1 MSYKVIVDSCG
12 ELTEEM
18 KASGNFETASLTM
31 EVGGVRIIDD
41 ASFDQA
47 DFLKR
52 VAECPESPK
61 SSCPSPEDYMEK
73 YRCEA
78 ERVYAVTLTAEL
90 SGSYNSAVLAK
101 NLYIEEYGEKNIH
114 VFNSRSAS
122 IGETLIAMKIVE
134 CEEQGMEFAQ
144 VVETVEAYIGEQH
157 TYFVLE
163 TLDTLRKNGRLTGVK
178 AVVATAL
185 NIKPVMGATPIGT
198 ILQLGQARGM
208 KKALAKMVDEII
220 KDLKESKKKILAIS
234 HCNCRERAEYVK
246 EMLVQKADFRDVV
259 ILDTAGISSMYAAD
273 GGVIVVV

>member
-31 EVGGVRIIDD
+31 EVGGVRIMDD
-41 ASFDQA
+41 ASFNQA
-47 DFLKR
+47 DFLRR

-101 NLYIEEYGEKNIH
+101 NLYIEEYGEKDIH

-122 IGETLIAMKIVE
+122 IGETLIAMKVQE
-134 CEEQGMEFAQ
+134 CEEAGMTFEQ
-144 VVETVEAYIGEQH
+144 VVDTVERYIDGQH

-163 TLDTLRKNGRLTGVK
+163 NLDTLRKNGRLTGIK
-178 AVVATAL
+178 SLVAGAL
-185 NIKPVMGATPIGT
+185 NIKPVMAATPEGT
-198 ILQLGQARGM
+198 ICQIGQARGI
-208 KKALAKMVDEII
+208 KKALAKMADQIAE
-220 KDLKESKKKILAIS
+220 ETQEAEEKILAIS
-234 HCNCRERAEYVK
+234 NCNCRERAREVERMLLAKMKVK
-246 EMLVQKADFRDVV
+246 ASF
-259 ILDTAGISSMYAAD
+259 IIDTAGISSMYAND
-273 GGVIVVV
+273 GGIIVVV

>member
-122 IGETLIAMKIVE
+122 IGETLIAMKVQE
-134 CEEQGMEFAQ
+134 CEETGMTFEQ
-144 VVETVEAYIGEQH
+144 VVDTVERYIDGQH

-163 TLDTLRKNGRLTGVK
+163 NLDTLRKNGRLTGIK
-178 AVVATAL
+178 SLVAGAL
-185 NIKPVMGATPIGT
+185 NIKPVMAATPEGT
-198 ILQLGQARGM
+198 ICQIGQARGI
-208 KKALAKMVDEII
+208 KKALAKMADQIAE
-220 KDLKESKKKILAIS
+220 ETHEAEEKILAIS
-234 HCNCRERAEYVK
+234 NCNCRERAREVERMLLAKMKVK
-246 EMLVQKADFRDVV
+246 ASF
-259 ILDTAGISSMYAAD
+259 IIDTAGISSMYAND
-273 GGVIVVV
+273 GGIIVVV

>member
-31 EVGGVRIIDD
+31 EVGGVRIMDD

-47 DFLKR
+47 DFLRR

-122 IGETLIAMKIVE
+122 IGETLIAMKVQE
-134 CEEQGMEFAQ
+134 CEETGMTFEQ
-144 VVETVEAYIGEQH
+144 VVDTVERYIDGQH

-163 TLDTLRKNGRLTGVK
+163 NLDTLRKNGRLTGIK
-178 AVVATAL
+178 SLVAGAR
-185 NIKPVMGATPIGT
+185 NIKPVMAATPEGT
-198 ILQLGQARGM
+198 ICQIGQARGI
-208 KKALAKMVDEII
+208 KKALAKMADQIAE
-220 KDLKESKKKILAIS
+220 ETQEAEEKILAIS
-234 HCNCRERAEYVK
+234 NCNCRERAREVERMLLAKMKVK
-246 EMLVQKADFRDVV
+246 ASF
-259 ILDTAGISSMYAAD
+259 IIDTAGISSMYAND
-273 GGVIVVV
+273 GGIIVVV

>member
-31 EVGGVRIIDD
+31 EVGGVRIMDD

-47 DFLKR
+47 DFLR
-52 VAECPESPK
+52 RIAECPESPK

-122 IGETLIAMKIVE
+122 IGETLIAMKVQE
-134 CEEQGMEFAQ
+134 CEETGMTFEQ
-144 VVETVEAYIGEQH
+144 VVDTVERYIDGQH

-163 TLDTLRKNGRLTGVK
+163 NLDTLRKNGRLTGIK
-178 AVVATAL
+178 SLVAGAL
-185 NIKPVMGATPIGT
+185 NIKPVMAATPEGT
-198 ILQLGQARGM
+198 ICQIGQARGI
-208 KKALAKMVDEII
+208 KKALAKMVDQIAEETQEAEE
-220 KDLKESKKKILAIS
+220 KVLAIS
-234 HCNCRERAEYVK
+234 NCNCRERAREVERMLMAKMKVK
-246 EMLVQKADFRDVV
+246 ASFV
-259 ILDTAGISSMYAAD
+259 IDTAGISSMYAND
-273 GGVIVVV
+273 GGIIVVI

>member
-31 EVGGVRIIDD
+31 EVGGVRIMDD

-47 DFLKR
+47 DFLRR

-122 IGETLIAMKIVE
+122 IGETLIAMKVQE
-134 CEEQGMEFAQ
+134 CEETGMTFEQ
-144 VVETVEAYIGEQH
+144 VVDTVERYIDGQH

-163 TLDTLRKNGRLTGVK
+163 NLDTLRKNGRLTGIK
-178 AVVATAL
+178 SLVAGAL
-185 NIKPVMGATPIGT
+185 NIKPVMAATPEGT
-198 ILQLGQARGM
+198 ICQIGQARGI
-208 KKALAKMVDEII
+208 KKALAKMADQIAE
-220 KDLKESKKKILAIS
+220 ETQEAEEKILAIS
-234 HCNCRERAEYVK
+234 NCNCRERAREVERMLLAKMKVK
-246 EMLVQKADFRDVV
+246 ASF
-259 ILDTAGISSMYAAD
+259 IIDTAGISSMYAND
-273 GGVIVVV
+273 GGIIVVV